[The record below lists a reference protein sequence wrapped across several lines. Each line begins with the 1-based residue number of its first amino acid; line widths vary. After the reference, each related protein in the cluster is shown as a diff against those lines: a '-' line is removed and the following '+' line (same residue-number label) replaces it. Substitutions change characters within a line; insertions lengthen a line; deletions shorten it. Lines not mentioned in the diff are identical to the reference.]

1 MDGNQSISRELL
13 MGLKDWLAR
22 FEDLVSEVPED
33 LYVEFLEE
41 VEDRASSALAARREE
56 LVKWESERGE

>member
-1 MDGNQSISRELL
+1 

-56 LVKWESERGE
+56 LEKEGEE